1 MSTITSMTRQEGA
14 SVRPLPRKPTPTPN
28 SIAVAVTLL
37 LLLCAAVWS
46 TVDLRINLATITDS
60 ISNATNFIARMF
72 PLDFPPVEELAA
84 MTFET
89 LAIVVLATVLAVLIS
104 IPVALYAAWNT
115 TSGKY
120 SRGGA
125 RLIIVLMR
133 AVPDLI
139 LAIIFLR
146 IFGFGALPG
155 ILAMGLH
162 SVGMIG
168 KLYADAVEELDN
180 APQEAIRAAGGGR
193 VQQIVSGILVPL
205 MPQMIATALHRF
217 DINLRISVILGYVG
231 VGGIGLAIATALRS
245 LDYQRGMALALVV
258 LLLCIVV
265 ELISGAIR
273 AALLGGDRS
282 RGRNRAISWADK
294 VSGNWVSRGS
304 KQNSAKEEFNATT
317 VPVSPPWTA
326 DRVRRFLSITAVL
339 AIVFLSLIGAEF
351 SWEALGYGIANAP
364 ATLGAFFPPA
374 GGDILPV
381 LLSEM
386 LVTVQIAL
394 SATLLGSILAVPIG
408 IFAARNVVTN
418 RPVQTFFRVLIVFIR
433 GLPELILAI
442 IFVVITGLGGVA
454 GTLALAIGA
463 VGLLSKLVADS
474 LEETDVRVQQA
485 VQAHGASRTQVFFA
499 ATVRQSAPA
508 FVAHIMYLL
517 DSNIRAA
524 TLLGIVGAGGIGFL
538 LLNASRVMQ
547 FDVVT
552 TIVILVLA
560 VVLAV
565 EALSLWIRKAVH

>member
-1 MSTITSMTRQEGA
+1 
-14 SVRPLPRKPTPTPN
+14 
-28 SIAVAVTLL
+28 
-37 LLLCAAVWS
+37 
-46 TVDLRINLATITDS
+46 
-60 ISNATNFIARMF
+60 
-72 PLDFPPVEELAA
+72 
-84 MTFET
+84 
-89 LAIVVLATVLAVLIS
+89 
-104 IPVALYAAWNT
+104 
-115 TSGKY
+115 
-120 SRGGA
+120 
-125 RLIIVLMR
+125 
-133 AVPDLI
+133 
-139 LAIIFLR
+139 
-146 IFGFGALPG
+146 
-155 ILAMGLH
+155 
-162 SVGMIG
+162 
-168 KLYADAVEELDN
+168 
-180 APQEAIRAAGGGR
+180 
-193 VQQIVSGILVPL
+193 
-205 MPQMIATALHRF
+205 
-217 DINLRISVILGYVG
+217 
-231 VGGIGLAIATALRS
+231 
-245 LDYQRGMALALVV
+245 
-258 LLLCIVV
+258 
-265 ELISGAIR
+265 
-273 AALLGGDRS
+273 
-282 RGRNRAISWADK
+282 
-294 VSGNWVSRGS
+294 
-304 KQNSAKEEFNATT
+304 
-317 VPVSPPWTA
+317 
-326 DRVRRFLSITAVL
+326 
-339 AIVFLSLIGAEF
+339 
-351 SWEALGYGIANAP
+351 
-364 ATLGAFFPPA
+364 
-374 GGDILPV
+374 
-381 LLSEM
+381 M

>member
-1 MSTITSMTRQEGA
+1 MSTIISIP
-14 SVRPLPRKPTPTPN
+14 RPDVAPERFLPRKPLPRAN
-28 SIAVAVTLL
+28 SVAVAATLF

-46 TVDLRINLATITDS
+46 TVELRINLATIADS
-60 ISNATNFIARMF
+60 ISNATNFVARMF
-72 PLDFPPVEELAA
+72 PLDFPPPGELAA
-84 MTFET
+84 LIFET
-89 LAIVVLATVLAVLIS
+89 LAIVVLATLLAVIIS
-104 IPVALYAAWNT
+104 IPVSLLAAWNT
-115 TSGKY
+115 TSGKFG
-120 SRGGA
+120 RGGA
-125 RLIIVLMR
+125 RVVIVLAR

-139 LAIIFLR
+139 LAIVFLR
-146 IFGFGALPG
+146 IFGLGALPG

-180 APQEAIRAAGGGR
+180 GPQEAIRAAGGGR
-193 VQQIVSGILVPL
+193 VQQIVSGIVVPL
-205 MPQMIATALHRF
+205 MPQIIATALHRF

-231 VGGIGLAIATALRS
+231 IGGIGLAIATALRS
-245 LDYQRGMALALVV
+245 LNYQRGMALALVV
-258 LLLCIVV
+258 LLLCIAV
-265 ELISGAIR
+265 ELVSGTIR

-282 RGRNRAISWADK
+282 RSRNRRVSWAGR
-294 VSGNWVSRGS
+294 VSESWVCRGS
-304 KQNSAKEEFNATT
+304 KGNGAKEGFGAAAG
-317 VPVSPPWTA
+317 PVTPPWTA
-326 DRVRRFLSITAVL
+326 DRVRRFLSVTAVL
-339 AIVFLSLIGAEF
+339 AIVFLSVIGAEF
-351 SWEALGYGIANAP
+351 SWEALGYGLANAP
-364 ATLGAFFPPA
+364 ATLGAFIPPA

-394 SATLLGSILAVPIG
+394 AATLLGSIVAIPIG

-418 RPVQTFFRVLIVFIR
+418 RPVQTVFRLLIVFIR
-433 GLPELILAI
+433 GLPELIVAI

-454 GTLALAIGA
+454 GALALAIGA
-463 VGLLSKLVADS
+463 IGLLSKLVADS

-485 VQAHGASRTQVFFA
+485 VQAHGASPIQVFFA

-552 TIVILVLA
+552 TIVILVLI
-560 VVLAV
+560 VVLTV

>member
-60 ISNATNFIARMF
+60 ISNATNFTARMF

-84 MTFET
+84 LIFET

-139 LAIIFLR
+139 LAIVFLR
-146 IFGFGALPG
+146 IFGLGALPG

-180 APQEAIRAAGGGR
+180 GPQEAIRAAGGGR

-294 VSGNWVSRGS
+294 VPGNWVSRGS
-304 KQNSAKEEFNATT
+304 KQNGAKEEFNAAT

-418 RPVQTFFRVLIVFIR
+418 RPVKTFFRVLIVFIR
-433 GLPELILAI
+433 GLPELIVAI

-538 LLNASRVMQ
+538 LINASRVMQ